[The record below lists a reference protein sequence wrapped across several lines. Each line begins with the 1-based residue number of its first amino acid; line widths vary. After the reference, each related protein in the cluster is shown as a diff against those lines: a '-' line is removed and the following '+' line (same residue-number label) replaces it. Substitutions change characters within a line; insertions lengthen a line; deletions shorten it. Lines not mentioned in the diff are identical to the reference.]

1 MQMAKN
7 EYIPVAT
14 DDWYQRR
21 REDAEGKFF
30 RDVADQGP
38 RKGEGGSTRQGI
50 YCFTAAGKLLTYK
63 NVTQPEHMREV
74 LQQGLTVW
82 KKLPA
87 SQRKPGA
94 IQIADQ
100 GNLDRT
106 YVRKPPERGLI
117 VNVFTRALDRDD
129 NGELCDAACKVG
141 GGDEA
146 ARDHLWLTES
156 EWRSLI
162 PANPEIGDQIT
173 LPVPIASR
181 ILRFH
186 LVDNT
191 RGEPPFWQPNE
202 IQSCELKLTVKE
214 NNAAGIMLHLDGS
227 VLLST
232 NGDSADARGYDAT
245 LMGRIHYSK
254 SKQAIDRFD
263 LVAIGDHW
271 GEGTFTRN
279 ARPGRTP
286 LGIAFEMVSN
296 QSPADHV
303 PPQGAR
309 VVSDYFGRR

>member
-1 MQMAKN
+1 MAKE

-21 REDAEGKFF
+21 RDDAEGKFF
-30 RDVADQGP
+30 RGVADQGP

-63 NVTQPEHMREV
+63 NVTRPEHMREV
-74 LQQGLTVW
+74 LQQGLTAW
-82 KKLPA
+82 KKLPG
-87 SQRKPGA
+87 SQRQPGA
-94 IQIADQ
+94 VQIEDP
-100 GNLDRT
+100 GELDSV

-117 VNVFTRALDRDD
+117 ISVFTRALDRDD
-129 NGELCDAACKVG
+129 KGELCDASCKVG

-156 EWRSLI
+156 EWRSLV
-162 PANPEIGDQIT
+162 PQNPKVGDQFP
-173 LPVPIASR
+173 LPAPIATR

-191 RGEPPFWQPNE
+191 RGEPPFWQRNE
-202 IQSCELKLTVKE
+202 IRTSDLKLTVKE
-214 NNAAGIMLHLDGS
+214 RDAAGITLHLDGV
-227 VLLST
+227 VLIST
-232 NGDSADARGYDAT
+232 NKDAVDPRGYDAQ
-245 LMGRIHYSK
+245 LMGRIHYSETK
-254 SKQAIDRFD
+254 HVIDRFD

-271 GEGTFTRN
+271 GEGTFTPN
-279 ARPGRTP
+279 ARPGQTP
-286 LGIAFEMVSN
+286 LGVAFEIASGN
-296 QSPADHV
+296 SPADHV